1 MKKIILIKL
10 FLLLVFTANAQI
22 SVSSSHVGSTK
33 KIDKEDLE
41 RFKKTETIFLLS
53 NVIDKAV
60 YEDIL
65 KKNWTVTPYKII
77 NINDFDARNYIDDK
91 YSFVYISGTYIE
103 SFKGNYK
110 TGYVKVGIGS
120 DKIYTYVDIFM
131 FDNEKKAKELARLA
145 QKSQKTQKEYQL
157 FEKHK
162 IAIARFYLE
171 PDDNFIYNLF
181 IGKKTYEELGTSMY
195 EDVNFYNYLPG
206 FLKNYFQKINNVIAA
221 NEGYWMYGT
230 DFDSEVK
237 KLASNTLYIPDYFKL
252 ICQPMNRDKVDGPI
266 KLLKD
271 YKYKYEFLK
280 DIDLDKKI
288 QNGEEFY
295 YVRYVRMNSERFLQI
310 VNSKTGNIVYREY
323 IAGMMSLGL
332 DSGDIKNINKAIEK

>member
-1 MKKIILIKL
+1 MKKTVLIKL
-10 FLLLVFTANAQI
+10 LLLLTIAVNAQI
-22 SVSSSHVGSTK
+22 SVSSSHFGSTK
-33 KIDKEDLE
+33 KIEKEDLE

-77 NINDFDARNYIDDK
+77 NINEFDIRNYIDDK
-91 YSFVYISGTYIE
+91 YSFVNISGTIMENY
-103 SFKGNYK
+103 SSSGYFKSGA
-110 TGYVKVGIGS
+110 T
-120 DKIYTYVDIFM
+120 KIFTYVDIFM
-131 FDNEKKAKELARLA
+131 FDNEKKAKELAKVER
-145 QKSQKTQKEYQL
+145 KSEKKQKEYHL

-162 IAIARFYLE
+162 IAIARFYLA
-171 PDDNFIYNLF
+171 PNGTFIYDLF
-181 IGKKTYEELGTSMY
+181 MGKKTVDELATSIY
-195 EDVNFYNYLPG
+195 TDNCFYNYSPG

-230 DFDSEVK
+230 DFDSEVR
-237 KLASNTLYIPDYFKL
+237 KLATQTLYIPDYFKL
-252 ICQPMNRDKVDGPI
+252 ECQPMSRDKVDGPI

-280 DIDLDKKI
+280 DVDLDNKI

-295 YVRYVRMNSERFLQI
+295 YIRYVRMNAEKFIQI

-323 IAGMMSLGL
+323 ITGVMSLGL
-332 DSGDIKNINKAIEK
+332 DNGDIKNINKAIDK